1 MIKYIYFYFGIF
13 DKVKMRE
20 LSCLFSLNYSIIESS
35 SLVRIK
41 HLQCLSNGEEK
52 SVHLINFRANF
63 VVLIIKMLC

>member
-20 LSCLFSLNYSIIESS
+20 LSCLFSLNYSIRESS

-41 HLQCLSNGEEK
+41 HLQCLSDGEEK
-52 SVHLINFRANF
+52 MCPSN
-63 VVLIIKMLC
+63 